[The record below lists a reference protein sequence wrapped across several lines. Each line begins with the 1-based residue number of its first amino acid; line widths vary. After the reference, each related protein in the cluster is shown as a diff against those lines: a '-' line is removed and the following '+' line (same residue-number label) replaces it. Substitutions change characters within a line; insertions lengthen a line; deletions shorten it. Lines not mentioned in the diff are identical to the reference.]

1 MDHIGI
7 LVPIFAVA
15 IPLVAVTGR
24 VIVQPIVGALARSQD
39 NQRLAAATD
48 GEQRL
53 ARMEAQLAMMEQ
65 SVARLAEAQD
75 FQARLL
81 AGPSAPIPGM
91 GPPAPVPPA
100 R

>member
-1 MDHIGI
+1 MDHMGI

-24 VIVQPIVGALARSQD
+24 VIVQPIVNAIARVGDREDRRSADQG
-39 NQRLAAATD
+39 TV
-48 GEQRL
+48 ERL

-65 SVARLAEAQD
+65 NLNRVVEAQD

-81 AGPSAPIPGM
+81 AGAPAAQA
-91 GPPAPVPPA
+91 PAPRA
-100 R
+100 

>member
-1 MDHIGI
+1 MDHLGV

-24 VIVQPIVGALARSQD
+24 VIDQPIVNALMRSQET
-39 NQRLAAATD
+39 QRLAGSAD
-48 GEQRL
+48 SEERL

-65 SVARLAEAQD
+65 NVARLAEAQD

-81 AGPSAPIPGM
+81 AGVPAS
-91 GPPAPVPPA
+91 APVPPA
-100 R
+100 G